1 MRIFLILLSV
11 VLLSGC
17 LPPTQSQLRTEND
30 LEELK
35 RRLAQLEVQN
45 IDISESKKT
54 GGETQQ
60 RQIAE
65 LVAGLDNLRVEL
77 QSINGRIDDL
87 GRDNRGISDE
97 LQLIKDDL
105 GLQLSS
111 LETRVAVLEKPATVA
126 VDQPGQAASK
136 KTPEVAAT
144 KLSPEQLYEEAL
156 DLIRKEKKFAEGRKK
171 LETFVAKY
179 KDHDL
184 YVNALYWIGESYY
197 GDKMYEEAILQ
208 FQDVISKYPKHQKAS
223 AAMLKQALAFNGL
236 GDSEN
241 ARTTM
246 QKLIEEYP
254 NSSQV
259 PAAKKYLEKKD
270 LTRNHQKGR
279 YFERFVEKSS
289 VLQLRRLHKFYVNA
303 AFSSIDTRG

>member
-1 MRIFLILLSV
+1 MRFLFILLSV

-17 LPPTQSQLRTEND
+17 LPPTQDQLRMETD
-30 LEELK
+30 LAEMK
-35 RRLAQLEVQN
+35 RRLAQLEVEKVDTSQ
-45 IDISESKKT
+45 SEKA

-65 LVAGLDNLRVEL
+65 LLAGLDNLRVEL

-87 GRDNRGISDE
+87 GQDNRGLNDE

-111 LETRVAVLEKPATVA
+111 LATRVDELEKQPVA
-126 VDQPGQAASK
+126 PVVQPGQPTGGQTA
-136 KTPEVAAT
+136 PVAGA
-144 KLSPEQLYEEAL
+144 KVSPEQLYEGAL
-156 DLIRKEKKFAEGRKK
+156 DLIRNQEKFAEGRKD

-179 KDHDL
+179 EGHDL

-197 GDKMYEEAILQ
+197 GDKKYEEAILQ
-208 FQDVISKYPKHQKAS
+208 FQDVISKYPQHQKAS
-223 AAMLKQALAFNGL
+223 AAMLKQALAFNAL
-236 GDSEN
+236 GDGEN

-254 NSSQV
+254 DSAQV
-259 PAAKKYLEKKD
+259 AAAKKYLEQ
-270 LTRNHQKGR
+270 N
-279 YFERFVEKSS
+279 
-289 VLQLRRLHKFYVNA
+289 
-303 AFSSIDTRG
+303 